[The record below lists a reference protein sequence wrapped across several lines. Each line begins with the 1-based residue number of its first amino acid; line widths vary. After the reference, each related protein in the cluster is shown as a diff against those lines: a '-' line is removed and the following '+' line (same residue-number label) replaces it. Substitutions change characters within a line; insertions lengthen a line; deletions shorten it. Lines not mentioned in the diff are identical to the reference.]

1 MAPDQKAKRAQRP
14 PSPKREI
21 VDQKV
26 IKALAHPV
34 RAQALAILN
43 ERVASPNEIA
53 QELDQGVGHISYH
66 INVLKECECIEL
78 VETVPRRGAVEHFYR
93 ATTRAFLGDEDW
105 RRLPPSVR
113 PTLSATL
120 MQDLVDDAAASL
132 SAGTFD
138 ARDDRHFSW
147 TPMIVDEQ
155 GWAEVVEVYRSAL
168 GRVLEIQ
175 AASADRLTRKEES
188 GTPISVAAMV
198 YETPG
203 R

>member
-66 INVLKECECIEL
+66 INVLKDCECIEL

-147 TPMIVDEQ
+147 APMIVDEQ

-188 GTPISVAAMV
+188 GIPISVAAMV